1 MEPTTKTLDH
11 EAALS
16 FLYGRIDYER
26 MSAPPYP
33 SRNFKLD
40 RMHRLLDLLGNP
52 QQNLKIVH
60 VAGTKGKGSTAAMI
74 SAIFSAAGYR
84 AGLYTSPHLD
94 RLEERLAVDAVPCTA
109 TELVDLVAC
118 VRPVVD
124 EMDRQADDGS
134 ERGPTYFE
142 ITTAMALLHFARR
155 HVDAAV
161 LEVGLGGRLDST
173 NVCTP
178 MVSVI
183 TSISFDHMAQLG
195 NSLAA
200 IAGEKAGI
208 IKPGVPVVS
217 GVVQS
222 EPHEVIAR
230 IARQRGSK
238 LLRLGEDF
246 DFNYQPPQALDRSGD
261 APLGTM
267 DYRRVGDYRRSGE
280 GGEFRL
286 DQLTLPLLGKHQ
298 ASNAAVA
305 LTALSLLEPVDWQLP
320 EESLRRGLAGA
331 HCPARVETVAR
342 RPTVVIDA
350 AHNVASVEALVDA
363 IEESFLP
370 RRRVL
375 VFATTM
381 GKDVAGMFRSL
392 LPHFEKVILTRYLNN
407 PRGIDPHELAC
418 LASRVVSE
426 DNSSRTPP
434 KVDIT
439 VLPDPTSAF
448 EHARQLATAE
458 HLICV
463 TGSFFIA
470 AETRQLARQA
480 SAAQREGRPHC
491 V

>member
-1 MEPTTKTLDH
+1 M
-11 EAALS
+11 S

-26 MSAPPYP
+26 VSAPPYP
-33 SRNFKLD
+33 SRSFKLD
-40 RMHRLLDLLGNP
+40 RMRRLLDLLGNP

-84 AGLYTSPHLD
+84 VGLYTSPHLE
-94 RLEERLAVDAVPCTA
+94 RLEERLAVDAVACTA

-118 VRPVVD
+118 VRSVVD
-124 EMDRQADDGS
+124 EMDCQAADGS
-134 ERGPTYFE
+134 ERGPTFFE
-142 ITTAMALLHFARR
+142 ITTAMALLHFTRR

-173 NVCTP
+173 NVCMP
-178 MVSVI
+178 LVSVI

-238 LLRLGEDF
+238 LLRLGQDF
-246 DFNYQPPQALDRSGD
+246 DFDYQPPQALDRSGD
-261 APLGTM
+261 ALPDGVTPHGMM
-267 DYRRVGDYRRSGE
+267 DYRRLGDNRRSGE

-286 DQLTLPLLGKHQ
+286 DQVTLPLLGKHQ

-305 LTALSLLEPVDWQLP
+305 LTALSQLESADWQLP
-320 EESLRRGLAGA
+320 EESIRRGLAGA
-331 HCPARVETVAR
+331 RCPARVEIVAH

-350 AHNVASVEALVDA
+350 AHNVASVEALVEA
-363 IEESFLP
+363 LKESFLV

-375 VFATTM
+375 VFATTK
-381 GKDVAGMFRSL
+381 GKDAEGMFRVL
-392 LPHFEKVILTRYLNN
+392 LPHFEKVILTRYRNN
-407 PRGIDPHELAC
+407 PRVIDPRALAR
-418 LASRVVSE
+418 LASRVVSQ
-426 DNSSRTPP
+426 DNVSQDNGSRTPP
-434 KVDIT
+434 CVDIT

-470 AETRQLARQA
+470 AETRQLAR
-480 SAAQREGRPHC
+480 
-491 V
+491 